1 MNLLNKM
8 LVAPMVTIVLMII
21 LGAVGYWSMNS
32 QQMALE
38 ELFNGRFSHTAVATD
53 ISADVLR
60 AHSNVYRV
68 MTWSS
73 SRGDGYIEKETKILL
88 ADFDKNAAE
97 FTTWASLPNL
107 ASEEKAIGKQM
118 VDQISKYRTSIAS
131 SLDMATADI
140 NSGIMAMQSADD
152 NFKQLSGL
160 TDKLVAL
167 EKKLGKGDV
176 DRSETVFRR
185 MLGLSLMVL
194 IAAIGVA
201 AILSFAMARSVMNQ
215 IGGEPAYAT
224 QITRKIASGDLS
236 VSVQTKPGDNSSLLA
251 AMQQMQESLRR
262 IIGQI
267 HQIVQEVAQD
277 AGKMNVVSRQVSIG
291 SDRQSEAATSMAA
304 AVEEMTASVG
314 HVAANADGARGMAA
328 EARSLS
334 AESGEIVKNA
344 IVEINGIAESF
355 NHSTALIQELSKQTG
370 QISSIANVIKEIADQ
385 TNLLALNAAIEAARA
400 GEQGRGFAVVADE
413 VRKLAERTAQSTQ
426 EITTTITTIQ
436 SGTKGAVQGMD
447 EGGAQVSRGV
457 SMAAKAG
464 ASMAQ
469 IEVSTSKVLD
479 AAAEI
484 SSALSEQNAASNLI
498 AQNVERIALMAEEND
513 MAVKEVA
520 KAAER
525 LEGLAGSLKASVGM
539 FRI

>member
-107 ASEEKAIGKQM
+107 SSEEKAIGKQM
-118 VDQISKYRTSIAS
+118 VDQISKYRKSVAS

-167 EKKLGKGDV
+167 EKQLGKGDV
-176 DRSETVFRR
+176 DRSEAVFRR

-194 IAAIGVA
+194 LATISIA

-224 QITRKIASGDLS
+224 EITRKIAAGDLS

-267 HQIVQEVAQD
+267 HQVVQEVAQD
-277 AGKMNVVSRQVSIG
+277 AGKMSVVSRQVSVG

-334 AESGEIVKNA
+334 EESGEIVKNA
-344 IVEINGIAESF
+344 IVEINGIADSF

-413 VRKLAERTAQSTQ
+413 VRKLAERTAKSTQ
-426 EITTTITTIQ
+426 EITTTIATIQ
-436 SGTKGAVQGMD
+436 SGTHGAVQGMD
-447 EGGAQVSRGV
+447 EGSAQVSRGV

-520 KAAER
+520 KAAQR